1 MVLWT
6 LLLFA
11 CALSLDAFSAG
22 FAYGLT
28 GIKIPFSSQLGFLIT
43 STATVGIGILAGRL
57 LSWYIPADW
66 AGKLGGIILFGIGIW
81 WLLRGKQVDSE
92 QKEDGVKTLVRFQ
105 LASLAVIIQVLEEP
119 ASADLDASG
128 VISIREAV
136 VLGVALS
143 MDALG
148 ASFAA
153 SLAGADGVMMIF
165 LIGLFQQLF
174 LLLGICLGGRSSCMS
189 WLRRSGH
196 FVSGLILCLLSLL
209 RFVGRG

>member
-1 MVLWT
+1 MLWT

-22 FAYGLT
+22 FAYGLRE
-28 GIKIPFSSQLGFLIT
+28 IKIPISSQLGFLAT
-43 STATVGIGILAGRL
+43 STATVGIGILAGRF

-66 AGKLGGIILFGIGIW
+66 AGKSGGLILFVIGIW
-81 WLLRGKQVDSE
+81 WLLRGKQVASE
-92 QKEDGVKTLVRFQ
+92 QREGSAKTLLRLQ

-119 ASADLDASG
+119 VSADLDASG
-128 VISIREAV
+128 VISVREAA

-153 SLAGADGVMMIF
+153 SLAGASGTMMIL

-174 LLLGICLGGRSSCMS
+174 LLVGICLGGWTSCMS
-189 WLRRSGH
+189 WLRRNSNII
-196 FVSGLILCLLSLL
+196 SGLMLCLLSLL
-209 RFVGRG
+209 RFLGKG